1 MKKLGILLTA
11 AFLLTG
17 LANGNEPSA
26 GQQSQAKWIWYP
38 EVGLKDQ
45 LRFFRREFT
54 LPEKPAAGTL
64 NFSGDDVYTI
74 WINGQKVHK
83 AVNFKC
89 PPFDA
94 AKYLK
99 KGKNVIAAEVLN
111 IVSGAGLLMRTEIRL
126 PGQQNP
132 VVWVTDSSWKCSK
145 TNAPGWTD
153 AGFNDSSWRD
163 AMVVRGV
170 TDQHSWRK
178 HIDLRRFLSRQEYE
192 QYTNSLNTTQV
203 QTAKLR
209 GELLK
214 RLAQEAPAARTEV
227 RRINGYPWI
236 SSGSWSFPAFL
247 YNSVM
252 LNTGTGPE
260 SHLARF
266 GRFYQ
271 AGFRLFVT
279 QITLET
285 LWKENAAPDFAAVE
299 NGLLNL
305 LAHAPDARLVIMIDL
320 NPPEWYV
327 RRHPEELIRYGSGA
341 KPVFAGDH
349 LRNPM
354 MRPSM
359 ASKSWMK
366 ECGSVV
372 ADIVRRLEQSPAA
385 KRIVAYMPFYGIYS
399 EWHYYGMPKDL
410 PDTGSAMTAAFREFL
425 HKKYG
430 SDEAL
435 RRAWLRKDVSLAT
448 AQVPVRERLNPAM
461 PDLRDPAADRCTLD
475 YLECHAAVI
484 NDCQAYF
491 NRTVRNAADGRVLTG
506 NYSGYFFGMGY
517 PAEGWQT
524 HTPEMLRSG
533 DVDFQAAPY
542 SYRFRSTGDCGLPRN
557 VFETYALNGKFSI
570 LESDA
575 RTHLS
580 GDPNDGHSHSLADS
594 VGQLTRD
601 FCNAATRGSGLWYYD
616 FTAGWYDRPEYL
628 SLFSGLLKIML
639 EKPDTTRRSEVA
651 FVCDFDSV
659 PYHTRSVN
667 PNEFSQRLTS
677 FTARELFYSGVPFD
691 TVLWQDLQKT
701 DHKIYIFANSFHLT
715 PEKQAMIDQLRAQGK
730 TLIFL
735 YAAGALPDSGVN
747 ADGMEK
753 FTGIRTRL
761 IRQQAAQTI
770 RLRTGRH
777 PFVAGLEGKTFGLG
791 LAPDP
796 FFEVDDPEAEILG
809 NIIIGG
815 RKFPALAVKQIG
827 DSQSV
832 YCAIPFLSRNI
843 LRNIFRASGVHIYL
857 ENNEDVLFASSGL
870 IGLHT
875 AKGGMKE
882 LRLPESA
889 AKITQ
894 LLPER
899 KEFPAGK
906 EIRFRAKPAETA
918 LFKLEN

>member
-1 MKKLGILLTA
+1 MKKTGILLA
-11 AFLLTG
+11 VLFLLTG
-17 LANGNEPSA
+17 PAHSNEPA
-26 GQQSQAKWIWYP
+26 AILESQAKWIWYP

-54 LPEKPAAGTL
+54 LPDKPAEGSL

-99 KGKNVIAAEVLN
+99 KGKNVIAVEVLN
-111 IVSGAGLLMRTEIRL
+111 IISGAGLLMRAELRL
-126 PGQQNP
+126 PGCPDP
-132 VVWVTDSSWKCSK
+132 VVLVTDSSWKCSRES
-145 TNAPGWTD
+145 APGWTD

-178 HIDLRRFLSRQEYE
+178 HIDLRRFLSRQEHE
-192 QYTNSLNTTQV
+192 QYTNSLNATSAR
-203 QTAKLR
+203 TAELR
-209 GELLK
+209 AKLLK
-214 RLAQEAPAARTEV
+214 RLEQEAPAARTEV
-227 RRINGYPWI
+227 RRVNGYPWI
-236 SSGSWSFPAFL
+236 CSGSWSFPAFL

-266 GRFYQ
+266 RRFYQ

-285 LWKENAAPDFAAVE
+285 LWKENAAPDFATVE

-305 LAHAPDARLVIMIDL
+305 LVHAPEARLVIMIDL

-327 RRHPEELIRYGSGA
+327 KRHPEELIKYGSGA
-341 KPVFAGDH
+341 RPVFTGDH

-359 ASKSWMK
+359 ASGHWMK
-366 ECGSVV
+366 ECGNVV
-372 ADIVRRLEQSPAA
+372 AEIVRKLEQSPAG

-410 PDTGSAMTAAFREFL
+410 PDTGAAMTEAFRKFL
-425 HKKYG
+425 RKKYG

-435 RRAWLRKDVSLAT
+435 RRAWNRQDVTLTT

-461 PDLRDPAADRCTLD
+461 PDLRDPAADRGVLD

-484 NDCQAYF
+484 NACQAYF
-491 NRTVRNAADGRVLTG
+491 NRTVKNASGGRVLTG

-542 SYRFRSTGDCGLPRN
+542 SYRFRGTGDCGLPRT
-557 VFETYALNGKFSI
+557 VFETYARNGKFSI

-580 GDPNDGHSHSLADS
+580 GDPNDGHSRSLADS
-594 VGQLTRD
+594 VGQLSRD
-601 FCNAATRGSGLWYYD
+601 FCNAATHGSGLWYYD
-616 FTAGWYDRPEYL
+616 FYGGWYDRPEYL
-628 SLFSGLLKIML
+628 SLFSRLLKIML
-639 EKPDTTRRSEVA
+639 EKPDTTRNSEVA
-651 FVCDFDSV
+651 VVCDFDSV
-659 PYHTRSVN
+659 PFHTRSVN
-667 PNEFSQRLTS
+667 PNEFSLRLTS
-677 FTARELFYSGVPFD
+677 LTARELFYSGAPFD
-691 TVLWQDLQKT
+691 TVLWQDLPAADYKV
-701 DHKIYIFANSFHLT
+701 YIFVNSFHLT
-715 PEKQAMIDQLRAQGK
+715 QKKQTAVEQLRAQGK

-735 YAAGALPDSGVN
+735 YAAGSLTDSGIKVAN
-747 ADGMEK
+747 MEK
-753 FTGIRTRL
+753 FTGIKVQMIRSKAEQTVRL
-761 IRQQAAQTI
+761 K
-770 RLRTGRH
+770 TGGH
-777 PFVAGLEGKTFGLG
+777 AFTEGLEGKTFGLG
-791 LAPDP
+791 VAANPSFTVNDPD
-796 FFEVDDPEAEILG
+796 AEILG
-809 NIIIGG
+809 TLTINGCS
-815 RKFPALAVKQIG
+815 FPALAVKQIG
-827 DSQSV
+827 KSQSV
-832 YCAIPFLSRNI
+832 YCAVPFLSRDF

-857 ENNEDVLFASSGL
+857 KNNDDVLFASGGL
-870 IGLHT
+870 VGLHT
-875 AKGGMKE
+875 AGGGMKE
-882 LRLPESA
+882 LRLPEPSE
-889 AKITQ
+889 KITQ
-894 LLPER
+894 LLPEH
-899 KEFPAGK
+899 K
-906 EIRFRAKPAETA
+906 EIPGGTVIRFQTKPAATV
-918 LFKLEN
+918 LFKFEK